1 MTDTTRR
8 GFMMGCSAAIASL
21 AGARFTN
28 LVFAD
33 PLTLP
38 GHDALIVLFL
48 RGGMDGLN
56 FVMPTA
62 GPDRAL
68 YETARPVL
76 KIPASGANAALPL
89 GSWGGNDFGLHPA
102 ATGLHELF
110 QDRRLAF
117 VHAAGIAVPS
127 RSHFDNQAQMELGTP
142 GDGSAVSGWLTRHF
156 LTAQDLP
163 PTTPM
168 VQRIAVSSTIQTAW
182 LADASVV
189 AFANRDDFLFNTGPS
204 TWRDAQKTHLRNI
217 LELQEGT
224 NPRYAEGLVSLDA
237 SAFIEQNLP
246 PLASYV
252 PSNGAVYPTGSF
264 GDSMKLSAQLLKLD
278 MGLRAA
284 TIDLGGW
291 DTHNGQGT
299 ASNGQ
304 YYWEKIE
311 EMSAALA
318 AFYLD
323 LDGSGATAYA
333 KRTTVVVMSEF
344 GRRLRENNDAGTD
357 HGHGNVITVLGGPV
371 AGGRLYGTWPGLAN
385 EQLYD
390 HADLAITTDY
400 RQVISEILGKRM
412 ANPNWQQVF
421 PGYAGYQPLGLVLET
436 VFEDGFES
444 GGTGSWTQTVP

>member
-1 MTDTTRR
+1 MATTTRR
-8 GFMMGCSAAIASL
+8 GFMMGCSAAIANL
-21 AGARFTN
+21 AAARFTH

-33 PLTLP
+33 PLSLP
-38 GHDALIVLFL
+38 GHDALIVLFQ
-48 RGGMDGLN
+48 RGGMDGLSY
-56 FVMPTA
+56 VMPTA

-68 YETARPVL
+68 YEVARPVI
-76 KIPASGANAALPL
+76 KIPASGANGALAL

-102 ATGLHELF
+102 ATGLHALY
-110 QDRRLAF
+110 QSGHVAF
-117 VHAAGIAVPS
+117 VHATGIDVPS

-142 GDGSAVSGWLTRHF
+142 GNGSAISGWLTRHF
-156 LTAQDLP
+156 LTAEDLP
-163 PTTPM
+163 PVTPM
-168 VQRIAVSSTIQTAW
+168 VERIAVSSTIQTSW

-217 LELQEGT
+217 LELQGAT

-237 SAFIEQNLP
+237 SAFIEQNVP
-246 PLASYV
+246 SIGSYV
-252 PSNGAVYPTGSF
+252 PANGAVYPSGSV
-264 GDSMKLSAQLLKLD
+264 GDSMKLTAQLLKLD

-284 TIDLGGW
+284 TLDLGGW

-299 ASNGQ
+299 AANGQ
-304 YYWEKIE
+304 YFWERIE
-311 EMSAALA
+311 EMSAALS

-323 LDGSGATAYA
+323 LDGPGPNAFA
-333 KRTTVVVMSEF
+333 KRVTVVVMSEF
-344 GRRLRENNDAGTD
+344 GRRFRENNDAGTD
-357 HGHGNVITVLGGPV
+357 HGHGNVITVMGGPV
-371 AGGRLYGTWPGLAN
+371 AGGKLYGNWPGLAN

-400 RQVISEILGKRM
+400 RQILSEILGKRM

-421 PGYAGYQPLGLVLET
+421 PGYAGYTPLGIIRES

-444 GGTGSWTQTVP
+444 AGTGNWSSTTP